1 MMKFT
6 HMITLSTAA
15 MLFLASCEMKNEL
28 TGSLT
33 DKVVTGALELG
44 VSVKQPV
51 SHTRAD
57 VSGIDTNTFPI
68 EIKGTS
74 EGVDTVVRRYNT
86 LAEMPASISVPVG
99 TYSISSHTP
108 GELQKKMTSP
118 YYAGD
123 TKATVSKDITS
134 TVDVVCR
141 MANSRI
147 QMDYGDDFKEAFS
160 EWTITIDDGSEM
172 ALSYTQDNQSPEAVY
187 WSFGDNVDA
196 IKVNITAKTTE
207 GNTVSQRQT
216 FRKADASENYD
227 DVSDNFMGGDALQIE
242 MGAVES
248 ATGTVTGVTIHA
260 HITFED
266 ESEAVEIPTTGE
278 DSEEGGSEQPTP
290 NPGENTP
297 TVTCVGKVNSD
308 ATSESNI
315 FETGVSYSIEA
326 QNWPTTDVL
335 ISTPAGLKSLK
346 VTIIGG
352 NQDFQGAATD
362 LEFNNHE
369 MIGSSLGDMLGKMG
383 VSLPMPEEGM
393 TNYTFPVGQFYGMM
407 EIYGP
412 TKNGQEEGGTYGE
425 DYHEFLITV
434 EDKEGNIVGPLSLKV
449 TINE

>member
-1 MMKFT
+1 
-6 HMITLSTAA
+6 

-33 DKVVTGALELG
+33 DKVDTGALELG

-74 EGVDTVVRRYNT
+74 EGVDTIVRRYNT

-108 GELQKKMTSP
+108 GELQKQMTSP

-134 TVDVVCR
+134 TIDVVCR

-147 QMDYGDDFKEAFS
+147 EMDYGDDFKEAFS

-187 WSFGDNVDA
+187 WYFGDNVDA

-227 DVSDNFMGGDALQIE
+227 DVSDNFVGGDALQIE

-278 DSEEGGSEQPTP
+278 DTGEQPDSNEP
-290 NPGENTP
+290 DNPSEPGEAISISEPDGNSYLTDGVDLAYGTTNYPEKEVVVNMAVKDGIKNVFVKVSTTDETFESAAEIMGLTSGDGLDLASDAAADLSSLFALPGVGDTKYRFTLNETLLGLLMNTP
-297 TVTCVGKVNSD
+297 GYKGK
-308 ATSESNI
+308 
-315 FETGVSYSIEA
+315 
-326 QNWPTTDVL
+326 
-335 ISTPAGLKSLK
+335 
-346 VTIIGG
+346 
-352 NQDFQGAATD
+352 
-362 LEFNNHE
+362 
-369 MIGSSLGDMLGKMG
+369 
-383 VSLPMPEEGM
+383 
-393 TNYTFPVGQFYGMM
+393 
-407 EIYGP
+407 
-412 TKNGQEEGGTYGE
+412 
-425 DYHEFLITV
+425 HEFTLTV
-434 EDKEGNIVGPLSLKV
+434 IDQNDQQKSATL
-449 TINE
+449 TIQVN